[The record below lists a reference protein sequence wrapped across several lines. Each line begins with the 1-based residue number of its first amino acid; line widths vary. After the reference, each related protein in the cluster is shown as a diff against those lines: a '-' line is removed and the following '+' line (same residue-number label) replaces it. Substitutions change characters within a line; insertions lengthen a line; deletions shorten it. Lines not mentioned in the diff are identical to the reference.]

1 MENVQK
7 LGNYRLAV
15 GAAIFNKD
23 GLIWLGKRYGQKG
36 LFDWQ
41 MPQGGI
47 DKGETPEFA
56 VKREI
61 YEETGISDNLI
72 IKIGEIHEWLYYE
85 IPSNYQKKMLPT
97 NGQAQKQK
105 WFAFR
110 FQGEN
115 KEINLKIQKEQE
127 FSEWKWVKLSE
138 IEYKVIPFKRN
149 IYKRITKD
157 FMKFAET

>member
-85 IPSNYQKKMLPT
+85 IPSNYQKKNVT
-97 NGQAQKQK
+97 HQWTGQKQK
-105 WFAFR
+105 
-110 FQGEN
+110 
-115 KEINLKIQKEQE
+115 
-127 FSEWKWVKLSE
+127 
-138 IEYKVIPFKRN
+138 
-149 IYKRITKD
+149 
-157 FMKFAET
+157 

>member
-1 MENVQK
+1 MNGYIMK
-7 LGNYRLAV
+7 Y
-15 GAAIFNKD
+15 
-23 GLIWLGKRYGQKG
+23 
-36 LFDWQ
+36 
-41 MPQGGI
+41 P
-47 DKGETPEFA
+47 
-56 VKREI
+56 
-61 YEETGISDNLI
+61 LI
-72 IKIGEIHEWLYYE
+72 IK
-85 IPSNYQKKMLPT
+85 KKNVT
-97 NGQAQKQK
+97 HQWTGQKQK

>member
-7 LGNYRLAV
+7 LENYRLAV

-85 IPSNYQKKMLPT
+85 S
-97 NGQAQKQK
+97 
-105 WFAFR
+105 
-110 FQGEN
+110 
-115 KEINLKIQKEQE
+115 NLKSFIFYQSKMYGSL
-127 FSEWKWVKLSE
+127 F
-138 IEYKVIPFKRN
+138 YYDNYRFKN
-149 IYKRITKD
+149 
-157 FMKFAET
+157 